1 MGEGSYTQGLNFRRL
16 GSCLAYGAS
25 ANCFY
30 FPLRQECYC
39 GNVLASQSATVPDA
53 DCNMAC
59 AGNATEACGGS
70 NRMSLFTN
78 GQPAP
83 LPPVTN
89 PGPGLWTSQG
99 CYT

>member
-1 MGEGSYTQGLNFRRL
+1 VEEGLYTQGLNFRRL
-16 GSCLAYGAS
+16 GSCLAYRVS
-25 ANCFY
+25 INFFY
-30 FPLRQECYC
+30 LLFSQECYC
-39 GNVLASQSATVPDA
+39 GNALASQSTVASDS

-59 AGNATEACGGS
+59 AGNVTEACGGS
-70 NRMSLFTN
+70 GRMSLFTS

-83 LPPVTN
+83 PPPVTN